1 MNNQIPYGFFPP
13 FNFEQGE
20 IKQINDRLNNLE
32 KKVNKLEKKVE
43 IIENNFGRNSNFNNS
58 NFPNNYMM

>member
-20 IKQINDRLNNLE
+20 IKQINDRIYGIKFFYTINQGEDKDNCY
-32 KKVNKLEKKVE
+32 
-43 IIENNFGRNSNFNNS
+43 IIA
-58 NFPNNYMM
+58 